1 MPGQILK
8 RGERKWLVRV
18 FYGRDAEGRKIYR
31 SKLIHG
37 TKRDAEAYLAEAL
50 RMRDLAGTAVASR
63 RTLMSEL
70 FDDLMADYAAKGQ
83 DLRALEY
90 RLRVHLRPAF
100 GHLRAGQVTTALI
113 RRYIAQRQQAGAAP
127 ATINRELALLKRAF
141 RLGAAHTPPRVT
153 SVPHIPMLRE
163 ENARQG
169 FLEAHEYRAL
179 VAEMPPTFRAIV
191 AFGYYTGCRRG
202 EILALRWDQVDLAAG
217 IVRLEARMT
226 KTGEPRTV
234 PLPDELR
241 QLLAFER
248 AKADE
253 YWPACRWV
261 FTEDGENPVR
271 GERLRTVW
279 EAACRRAG
287 LWQGGWRGRPT
298 KVFHDLRRTAVRN
311 MIRAGV
317 PERIAMSISGHKTR
331 AIFDRYNIVS
341 EADLRQAAARLERYL
356 AEEAGDSERRERH
369 TIDTPKGAETIQ

>member
-1 MPGQILK
+1 MPGQIIK
-8 RGERKWLVRV
+8 RGDRKWLVRV
-18 FYGRDAEGRKIYR
+18 YYGRDAEGRRVYR

-37 TKRDAEAYLAEAL
+37 TKRDAETYLAEAL
-50 RMRDLAGTAVASR
+50 RMRDLAGTAVAGK
-63 RTLMSEL
+63 RTLMADL
-70 FDDLMADYAAKGQ
+70 FEDLLADYLAKGQ
-83 DLRALEY
+83 SYDWAERY
-90 RLRVHLRPAF
+90 VRLHLKPAF

-113 RRYIAQRQQAGAAP
+113 RRYIAARQEAGAAP

-141 RLGAAHTPPRVT
+141 RLGAAHTPPKVAT
-153 SVPHIPMLRE
+153 VPYIPMLKE

-169 FLEAHEYRAL
+169 FLEHDEYEAL
-179 VAEMPPTFRAIV
+179 VTHMPPVFRAIV
-191 AFGYYTGCRRG
+191 AFGYYTGCRRN
-202 EILALRWDQVDLAAG
+202 EILTLGWSQVDLAAG

-234 PLPDELR
+234 ALSEDLR

-248 AKADE
+248 ARADQ
-253 YWPACRWV
+253 YWPDCPWV
-261 FTEDGENPVR
+261 FTEDGTKPVN
-271 GERLRTVW
+271 GDRLTWVW
-279 EAACRRAG
+279 RVACRAAG
-287 LWQGGWRGRPT
+287 LWKDGRPT

-356 AEEAGDSERRERH
+356 AERREEAQRGERH
-369 TIDTPKGAETIQ
+369 TIGTPSTEGPIQ